1 MAIVVA
7 DSAMRVIHAR
17 RDVNVSR
24 VADQRWHDVEAAV
37 LAVMSSD
44 EQPEPSVLIAVLV
57 AVRSLI
63 DTATTEPHVAVET
76 SA

>member
-1 MAIVVA
+1 
-7 DSAMRVIHAR
+7 MRVIRAR

-24 VADQRWHDVEAAV
+24 VADRRWNDVESAV
-37 LAVMSSD
+37 LGVMSSD
-44 EQPEPSVLIAVLV
+44 EQPEPAVVITVLE

-63 DTATTEPHVAVET
+63 DTAITEPHVEFPT